1 MHILKKVF
9 ILSFIVFVT
18 LLSFF
23 YGYFAK
29 RYSIFPTS
37 IIESNIKALKLK
49 IEKDDSNIVNFSKKN
64 IVNYEFKIFVDI
76 DEVPSVIENGKIIK
90 KFYAFLEWNPFL
102 VKDENFYLYY
112 DDKIA
117 KLSNDKTTIWENSYK
132 GQSFH
137 HWGSNDEENLYI
149 LSSEE
154 IKKKFKYNSHL
165 DQCLELRSDTVLV
178 IDDKDGSIKKKI
190 NIFEDVYLKNNLDI
204 SQLKYCKYILHINDV
219 VYLNKKNFF
228 KKEALMFSSK
238 HDNSVIIVDLKT
250 LELLFYKKN
259 LTFESHSPRIYQN
272 KYLLIYDNG
281 SLRDDYKFGRSR
293 IFLTSLE
300 NKNYIRTYEGNE
312 NYFLH
317 SYSRGKI
324 QIFNDKLF
332 ILSNNYGELIY
343 LDCKILNINNDCNY
357 SPILKEENSI
367 FNTIIF

>member
-1 MHILKKVF
+1 
-9 ILSFIVFVT
+9 
-18 LLSFF
+18 
-23 YGYFAK
+23 
-29 RYSIFPTS
+29 
-37 IIESNIKALKLK
+37 
-49 IEKDDSNIVNFSKKN
+49 
-64 IVNYEFKIFVDI
+64 
-76 DEVPSVIENGKIIK
+76 
-90 KFYAFLEWNPFL
+90 
-102 VKDENFYLYY
+102 
-112 DDKIA
+112 
-117 KLSNDKTTIWENSYK
+117 
-132 GQSFH
+132 
-137 HWGSNDEENLYI
+137 
-149 LSSEE
+149 
-154 IKKKFKYNSHL
+154 
-165 DQCLELRSDTVLV
+165 
-178 IDDKDGSIKKKI
+178 
-190 NIFEDVYLKNNLDI
+190 
-204 SQLKYCKYILHINDV
+204 
-219 VYLNKKNFF
+219 
-228 KKEALMFSSK
+228 MFSSK

-332 ILSNNYGELIY
+332 ILSNNYGELIS

-367 FNTIIF
+367 FNTIIFWLLLNDTKKLHTYYNIPIKIEFIFVVE